1 MATKNFDLI
10 VIGTGVAGSIAAYKC
25 RSAKWNV
32 AIIDS
37 QPFGGTCALRGCDP
51 KKVLVGAAELVD
63 WNNRMK
69 GRGVSGD
76 AILDWPALIRFKRAF
91 TDSVPEERE
100 KGFKEEGIMAFHG
113 RTRFVD
119 CTSVSLEQDILKA
132 PYIVIAA
139 GAKPV
144 TLNIPG
150 EKYVTTSTQFLELD
164 TLPKKIIF
172 VGGGY
177 IAFEF
182 AHIAAR
188 AGAHVHIINRG
199 EPLKGFDPGLVNDLV
214 NATREIGIDVLNDA
228 LVKSIEKS
236 SAGLTVQASTQEG
249 EQNINADLVVHAAGR
264 TPDIDD
270 MDLEKG
276 GTRREAKGVTVNQH
290 LLSISNPA
298 IYAAGDASA
307 SGLPL
312 TSSAAIEG
320 DIVSRNLREG
330 NKYKPDY
337 RGMATVVYSMPPLAS
352 VGLGI
357 KAARDKGL
365 DFDVKQ
371 GDTSGWYN
379 SRRVGASHSGYKV
392 LIEKG
397 TERILGAHLLG
408 QDADETINLFAMA
421 IRFGRKA
428 SEIKDIPFAY
438 PTRSYDIG
446 YML

>member
-1 MATKNFDLI
+1 M
-10 VIGTGVAGSIAAYKC
+10 
-25 RSAKWNV
+25 
-32 AIIDS
+32 
-37 QPFGGTCALRGCDP
+37 
-51 KKVLVGAAELVD
+51 
-63 WNNRMK
+63 
-69 GRGVSGD
+69 
-76 AILDWPALIRFKRAF
+76 
-91 TDSVPEERE
+91 
-100 KGFKEEGIMAFHG
+100 
-113 RTRFVD
+113 
-119 CTSVSLEQDILKA
+119 
-132 PYIVIAA
+132 
-139 GAKPV
+139 
-144 TLNIPG
+144 
-150 EKYVTTSTQFLELD
+150 
-164 TLPKKIIF
+164 
-172 VGGGY
+172 
-177 IAFEF
+177 
-182 AHIAAR
+182 
-188 AGAHVHIINRG
+188 
-199 EPLKGFDPGLVNDLV
+199 
-214 NATREIGIDVLNDA
+214 
-228 LVKSIEKS
+228 
-236 SAGLTVQASTQEG
+236 
-249 EQNINADLVVHAAGR
+249 
-264 TPDIDD
+264 
-270 MDLEKG
+270 
-276 GTRREAKGVTVNQH
+276 TVNQH